1 MAVSSLTG
9 YVSGL
14 HGCFLESCRV
24 KVFIS
29 TTHNM
34 PYKGRT
40 CNTNRQNM
48 RVIRFIG
55 KPCRTQS
62 RSSLQHDRV
71 KLLKSDLDKGDVIF
85 IIAKVGFLSLE

>member
-1 MAVSSLTG
+1 MAVSALTG

-14 HGCFLESCRV
+14 HGCFLESCRI

-34 PYKGRT
+34 PYKGHTR
-40 CNTNRQNM
+40 NTNSQNM

-55 KPCRTQS
+55 KPCKTQS
-62 RSSLQHDRV
+62 RFSLQRDRV
-71 KLLKSDLDKGDVIF
+71 LLLKSDLDKGDVIF
-85 IIAKVGFLSLE
+85 FIAKVGFLSFE